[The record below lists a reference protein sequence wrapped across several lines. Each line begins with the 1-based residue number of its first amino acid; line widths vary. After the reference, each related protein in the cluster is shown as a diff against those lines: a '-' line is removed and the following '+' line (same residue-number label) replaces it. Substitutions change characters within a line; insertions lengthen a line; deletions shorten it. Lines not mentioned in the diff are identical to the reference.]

1 MWKTNPAKLSSFF
14 VFLSLWI
21 LGFTRL
27 MGLAQNNTTSIPVNV
42 GVVLELE
49 TGFGKIS
56 LSSIN
61 MALSDFYASHA
72 DYKTRL
78 VLHSRDSNGGVVDAA
93 SAALDLMKNVRVQAI
108 LGPETTM
115 QANFIIELG
124 DKAHVPTITFTASSP
139 SLTSFHSSYFIRA
152 TQNDSSQVAAI
163 SAITQAFRWR
173 EAVLIYVDNEY
184 GQGIVPYL
192 TDALLA
198 GNTRVAYRSV
208 VSSLA
213 TDVEIEAELYKLMTM
228 QTRVF
233 IVHMLPSLGSRVFTK
248 AKEVG
253 MMGEGYVWIMTTS
266 MTNLLS
272 SINASVMESMQGLLG
287 VQPYLPRTTEL
298 EEFQVRWKRKFQ
310 QDNPTVFDA
319 ELNVFGLRA
328 YDATTALAL
337 AAEIAVNSTNSLIF
351 KNLNASANSSTDLES
366 IGISQNG
373 PVLLQALLSTRFKG
387 ISGEFQLVNGELHSS
402 AFEIVNINGNGARG
416 VGFWTP
422 ERGLVRNLNSSN
434 STTHSAPNS
443 SILAPIIWPG
453 DSTSSPKGLQMPTNE
468 KKLKIGVPT
477 KSGFT
482 EFVQVTND
490 SNSKKVDGY
499 CKAIFDAVMEA
510 LPYAVSYEFIPY
522 AQPNGKEATYDDLV
536 YQVYLRTFDAVVGDT
551 TIRENRS
558 KYVDFTLPYTE
569 SGVSMIVPITDNQ
582 NYNAWV
588 FLEPLTW
595 DLWVTSA
602 CFFVFIGFVVWV
614 LEHRIN
620 EDFRGSPAHQ
630 AGTSFWFSFST
641 MVFAHRERVVSNLTR
656 FVVVVW
662 CFVVLILT
670 QSFTASLASLL
681 TVQRLQPTVT
691 DVEQLI
697 KHGENVGYQEGSFV
711 YELLKGLG
719 FNESKLI
726 LYGSVDECH
735 DLFTKGT
742 SKGGIKAAF
751 DEVPYV
757 RLLLAKY
764 CNKYTMTEP
773 TFKTAGFGF
782 VFPRN
787 SPLVPDVSRAILTV
801 TEGDKIKGIENAW
814 LVKQSSCQDSST
826 SVSSSRLSL
835 NSFKGLFL
843 IAGLASVAALILF
856 AAMFV
861 YEHRH
866 VLKHSESRPSIWSR
880 ILDLL
885 KIFNQKDLSSH
896 TFKKSEFNDR
906 SGQGRVDTS
915 PKTHSPPSPS
925 NYDHSFTFFGEQ
937 GTPSPDRG
945 DTGPNVQ
952 QAQEMAII
960 IEHANPD
967 QKQPRTPDRTHENN

>member
-42 GVVLELE
+42 GVVLDLE
-49 TGFGKIS
+49 TGFGKMS

-93 SAALDLMKNVRVQAI
+93 SAALDLMKNVQVQAI

-287 VQPYLPRTTEL
+287 VQPYIPRTTEL
-298 EEFQVRWKRKFQ
+298 EEFQIRWKRKFQ
-310 QDNPTVFDA
+310 QENPTVFDA

-328 YDATTALAL
+328 YDATMALAL

-351 KNLNASANSSTDLES
+351 RNLNASANSSTDLES

-373 PVLLQALLSTRFKG
+373 PVLLRALLSTRFKG

-453 DSTSSPKGLQMPTNE
+453 DSTSSPKGWQMPTNE
-468 KKLKIGVPT
+468 KKLRIGVPT

-482 EFVQVTND
+482 EFVQVTTD
-490 SNSKKVDGY
+490 SNTNSKKVTGY
-499 CKAIFDAVMEA
+499 CIAIFDAVVEA

-522 AQPNGKEATYDDLV
+522 AQPNGEEATYDDMV
-536 YQVYLRTFDAVVGDT
+536 YQVYLGTFDAVVGDT

-558 KYVDFTLPYTE
+558 KYVDFTWPYTE

-588 FLEPLTW
+588 FLEPLTL

-620 EDFRGSPAHQ
+620 EDFRGPPAHQ

-641 MVFAHRERVVSNLTR
+641 MVFAHRERVVSNLAR

-697 KHGENVGYQEGSFV
+697 KHGENV
-711 YELLKGLG
+711 
-719 FNESKLI
+719 
-726 LYGSVDECH
+726 
-735 DLFTKGT
+735 
-742 SKGGIKAAF
+742 
-751 DEVPYV
+751 
-757 RLLLAKY
+757 
-764 CNKYTMTEP
+764 
-773 TFKTAGFGF
+773 
-782 VFPRN
+782 FPRN

-801 TEGDKIKGIENAW
+801 TEGDKINGIENAW
-814 LVKQSSCQDSST
+814 LAKQSNCQDSST

-835 NSFKGLFL
+835 NSFWGLFL

-906 SGQGRVDTS
+906 SGQGPVDIS
-915 PKTHSPPSPS
+915 PNTHSLPSPS

-945 DTGPNVQ
+945 DTSPNVQ

-967 QKQPRTPDRTHENN
+967 QEQPRTPDITHENN